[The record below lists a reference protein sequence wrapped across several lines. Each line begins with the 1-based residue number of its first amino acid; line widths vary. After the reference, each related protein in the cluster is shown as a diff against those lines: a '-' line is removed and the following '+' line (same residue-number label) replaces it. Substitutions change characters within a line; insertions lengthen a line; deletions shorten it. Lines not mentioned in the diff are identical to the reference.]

1 MKKIFLSISV
11 IFFCLAT
18 TAQADS
24 TARSQNALTLQQC
37 VETALANNL
46 DVLQSQLQMESSK
59 IDKNQAKL
67 NLLPSLNASAG
78 QTWSQGRSIDP
89 YSNQPVTQNVSSS
102 NYGINS
108 GVVLFNGLS
117 LQNLIKQYSLTYDA
131 SKMDWQQAKDNLT
144 LSVILGYLQVLSTE
158 DQLTQSQNQ
167 AALSGAQVER
177 LQIMNQQGAIR
188 PSDLS
193 DLQGQYANDKL
204 TIVNTK
210 NSLETAKI
218 NLCQLMNIP
227 YNPDMELQ
235 RIDLAAFAIR
245 YESTR
250 DQIYQTALQELA
262 LIKSVDLKE
271 QSAAKAVKV
280 ARGQLWP
287 TLSFG
292 AGVSTAYSS
301 VAQQNQYVNTTYVP
315 TSDSAI
321 GNGMKLPVYRFQD
334 NFSPFAKIP
343 YKDQLDN
350 NVYTSYGFNLSI
362 PIFNS
367 LLQRNRVKQ
376 AKITLKNSQYISKTT
391 RTQLGTSIDRAYAN
405 MVSAA
410 DRYKVL
416 LEQVTAYNESFQA
429 AEIRFNNGVGTSV
442 DYLIA
447 KNNLDRANIDLI
459 TTKYDY
465 VLRTKILDF
474 YQARQLW

>member
-1 MKKIFLSISV
+1 MKKIFLSIVV
-11 IFFCLAT
+11 IFFYLAT
-18 TAQADS
+18 IAQAD
-24 TARSQNALTLQQC
+24 TTVHGQNKLTLQQC

-46 DVLQSQLQMESSK
+46 DVFQSQLQMESAK

-67 NLLPSLNASAG
+67 NLLPSVNANIG
-78 QTWSQGRSIDP
+78 QTFSQGRSIDP
-89 YSNQPVTQNVSSS
+89 YSNTPVTQNVSSS
-102 NYGINS
+102 DYGANT
-108 GVVLFNGLS
+108 GVILFNGLS
-117 LQNLIKQYSLTYDA
+117 LQNLIRQYSLTYEA

-158 DQLTQSQNQ
+158 DQLTQSRNQ
-167 AALSGAQVER
+167 AILSGSQVER
-177 LQIMNQQGAIR
+177 LQLMNQQGAIR

-204 TIVNTK
+204 TIVNTQ
-210 NSLETAKI
+210 NAVETAKI

-227 YNPDMELQ
+227 YNSGMELE
-235 RIDLAAFAIR
+235 RIDLAAFAVK

-262 LIKSVDLKE
+262 LVKSVDLKE

-292 AGVSTAYSS
+292 AGISTAYSS

-334 NFSPFAKIP
+334 NFSPFSKIP
-343 YKDQLDN
+343 YKDQINN
-350 NVYTSYGFNLSI
+350 NVYTSYGFNLNI

-367 LLQRNRVKQ
+367 LQQRNRLKQ
-376 AKITLKNSQYISKTT
+376 AKINFRNSQFVSKTT

-405 MVSAA
+405 LHSAA
-410 DRYKVL
+410 DRYNVL
-416 LEQVTAYNESFQA
+416 LEQVTAYNESFNA

-474 YQARQLW
+474 YQNKQLW

>member
-18 TAQADS
+18 KAQADS

-235 RIDLAAFAIR
+235 RIDLAAFAVR

>member
-1 MKKIFLSISV
+1 MKKIFLSIGV
-11 IFFCLAT
+11 IFFYLAT
-18 TAQADS
+18 IAQAD
-24 TARSQNALTLQQC
+24 TTVHGQNKLTLQQC

-59 IDKNQAKL
+59 IEKNQAKL
-67 NLLPSLNASAG
+67 NLLPNLNGSAG

-89 YSNQPVTQNVSSS
+89 YSNTPVTQNVSSS
-102 NYGINS
+102 NYGLNS
-108 GVVLFNGLS
+108 GVILFNGLS
-117 LQNLIKQYSLTYDA
+117 LQNAIKQYSLTYEA

-167 AALSGAQVER
+167 ATLSGAQVER

-204 TIVNTK
+204 TIVNTQ
-210 NSLETAKI
+210 NALETAKI

-227 YNPDMELQ
+227 YNRDMELE
-235 RIDLAAFAIR
+235 RIDLATFAVK

-271 QSAAKAVKV
+271 ESAAKAVKV
-280 ARGQLWP
+280 ARGRLWP

-292 AGVSTAYSS
+292 GGISTAYSS
-301 VAQQNQYVNTTYVP
+301 VAQQNQFVSTTYEP

-334 NFSPFAKIP
+334 NFSPFSKIP
-343 YKDQLDN
+343 YKDQINN
-350 NVYTSYGFNLSI
+350 NVYTSYGFNLNI

-376 AKITLKNSQYISKTT
+376 AKITLKNTQYVAKTT

-405 MVSAA
+405 LVSAA

-474 YQARQLW
+474 YQAKQLW

>member
-1 MKKIFLSISV
+1 MKKLFLSTGL
-11 IFFCLAT
+11 IFFYIFAI
-18 TAQADS
+18 AQADS
-24 TARSQNALTLQQC
+24 TVRGKNVLSLQQC

-46 DVLQSQLQMESSK
+46 DVLQSQLQLESSK

-67 NLLPSLNASAG
+67 NLLPSLNGSAG

-89 YSNQPVTQNVSSS
+89 YSNTPVTQNVSSS
-102 NYGINS
+102 NYGLNS
-108 GVVLFNGLS
+108 GVILFNGLS
-117 LQNLIKQYSLTYDA
+117 LQNAIKQYSLTFEA

-167 AALSGAQVER
+167 ATLSGAQVER
-177 LQIMNQQGAIR
+177 LQTMNQQGAIR

-193 DLQGQYANDKL
+193 DLQGQYANDRL
-204 TIVNTK
+204 TIVNTQ

-235 RIDLAAFAIR
+235 RIDLAAFAVK

-271 QSAAKAVKV
+271 ESAAKAVKV

-292 AGVSTAYSS
+292 AGISTAYSS
-301 VAQQNQYVNTTYVP
+301 VAQQNQYVNTTYIP

-321 GNGMKLPVYRFQD
+321 GNGVKLPVYRFQD
-334 NFSPFAKIP
+334 NFSPFSKIP
-343 YKDQLDN
+343 YKDQINN

-376 AKITLKNSQYISKTT
+376 AKIFLKNTQYVAKTT

-405 MVSAA
+405 LVSAA
-410 DRYKVL
+410 DR
-416 LEQVTAYNESFQA
+416 
-429 AEIRFNNGVGTSV
+429 
-442 DYLIA
+442 
-447 KNNLDRANIDLI
+447 
-459 TTKYDY
+459 
-465 VLRTKILDF
+465 
-474 YQARQLW
+474 